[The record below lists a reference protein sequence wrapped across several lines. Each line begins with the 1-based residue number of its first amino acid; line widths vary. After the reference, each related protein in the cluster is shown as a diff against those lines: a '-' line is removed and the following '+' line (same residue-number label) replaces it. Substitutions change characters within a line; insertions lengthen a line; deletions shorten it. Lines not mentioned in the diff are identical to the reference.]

1 MKERSCYIRACSAVL
16 RRGPQAQHAEEV
28 LEKTMQKAAWI
39 FVVALLAGGL
49 LSSPASATVI
59 TIDGNQFLP
68 GQNSQTIGGLNWT
81 SSPGKFVLK
90 SRGGY
95 TGVGI
100 TGGRTGDEIDI
111 GEFLTATIGPGLTFS
126 VPSFTLGVLFDGP
139 EFNDVEEVAQVT
151 IWSVSQGM
159 QSFTLKNTYQDL
171 SPPFYSVDLAEW
183 SGLGTVSNL
192 SPSVNSGGAVWLVE
206 NPFGSLNDIY
216 KVQFTALKS
225 DTCGKGPCTNQSDFT
240 LVQFQYEPVPEPGT
254 YAMLGAGLLVLG
266 WLGRRR
272 KTS

>member
-1 MKERSCYIRACSAVL
+1 
-16 RRGPQAQHAEEV
+16 
-28 LEKTMQKAAWI
+28 MQKAAWI
-39 FVVALLAGGL
+39 FMAALLAGVL

-68 GQNSQTIGGLNWT
+68 GQNNQTIGGLNWT

-126 VPSFTLGVLFDGP
+126 VPSFTIGVLFDGD
-139 EFNDVEEVAQVT
+139 EFNDVQEVAQVT
-151 IWSVSQGM
+151 IWSVSQGV
-159 QSFTLKNTYQDL
+159 QSFTLTNTYQL
-171 SPPFYSVDLAEW
+171 LLPPSYSGDLAVW
-183 SGLGTVSNL
+183 TGLGTVSNL
-192 SPSVNSGGAVWLVE
+192 SPSVNSGGAVWRVD

-216 KVQFTALKS
+216 KVQFTALEG
-225 DTCGKGPCTNQSDFT
+225 TCGHGLCTNQSDFT

>member
-1 MKERSCYIRACSAVL
+1 
-16 RRGPQAQHAEEV
+16 
-28 LEKTMQKAAWI
+28 MQKAAWI
-39 FVVALLAGGL
+39 FMAALLAGVL
-49 LSSPASATVI
+49 LSSPAGATVI
-59 TIDGNQFLP
+59 TINGSDFPNGS
-68 GQNSQTIGGLNWT
+68 NSQLIGGLSWT
-81 SSPGKFVLK
+81 SSPGNFVLK

-100 TGGRTGDEIDI
+100 TGGRTSDEIDI

-126 VPSFTLGVLFDGP
+126 VPSFTIGVLFDGD
-139 EFNDVEEVAQVT
+139 EFDDVQEVAQVT
-151 IWSVSQGM
+151 IWSVSQGV
-159 QSFTLKNTYQDL
+159 QSFTLTNKWDKI
-171 SPPFYSVDLAEW
+171 PPGPDTAEW
-183 SGLGTVSNL
+183 TGLGTVSNL
-192 SPSVNSGGAVWLVE
+192 SPSVNSGGAVWRVD

-216 KVQFTALKS
+216 KVQFTALTG
-225 DTCGKGPCTNQSDFT
+225 DCGYGRCTNQSDFT